1 MEVTWKKANNNQSTI
16 LVEKEGVPYLT
27 FDKLSKAGVIHG
39 FSTRMGGVSTGIFES
54 MNLSY
59 NRGDE
64 KEAVDE
70 NYRRIGNA
78 IGFDPAKLVFSN
90 QIHTTDI
97 KIVTEEDCGKVM
109 TGMDGLM
116 TNIPGIPMVT
126 SYADCVPLFF
136 YDPVKCVVAVS
147 HSGWKGTVHRMGRVT
162 VEKMMNEFGSKP
174 EDIIVAVGP
183 SICQDCYEISEDVAV
198 QFQKEFPDWVEDILI
213 DKKNGKYQ
221 LDLWKTNELILLDC
235 GILPEH
241 LDVTDLCTCCNDKL
255 LFSHRAS
262 KGKRGNLGGF
272 IML

>member
-1 MEVTWKKANNNQSTI
+1 MDYNWKKANDRESTI
-16 LVEKEGVPYLT
+16 LVEREGVPYLT
-27 FDKLSKAGVIHG
+27 FPKLTAAGVKHG

-59 NRGDE
+59 NRGDDP
-64 KEAVDE
+64 KAVDE
-70 NYRRIGNA
+70 NYRRMGKA
-78 IGFDPAKLVFSN
+78 IGFDPEKLVFSN
-90 QIHTTDI
+90 QVHTTDI

-109 TGMDGLM
+109 TKMDGLM
-116 TNIPGIPMVT
+116 TNIPGIPLVT

-147 HSGWKGTVHRMGRVT
+147 HSGWKGTVNCMGRVT
-162 VEKMMNEFGSKP
+162 IETMKETFGSKP
-174 EDIIVAVGP
+174 ENIIAAVGP

-198 QFQKEFPDWVEDILI
+198 QFQAEFPQWEEEILI

-272 IML
+272 IVL